1 MSTRAAL
8 SVLAALGGAVLLAV
22 GCTPSYP
29 IDRASPPPAVA
40 PSPTPPPRAPPAPA
54 PAPPRSPIPSAPSG
68 RDQCGAAELQ
78 RLVGRPRSEIPVPVE
93 PGRQRVACV
102 GCPITL
108 DFNAQRLNFFF
119 DAETGIIREVK
130 CG

>member
-1 MSTRAAL
+1 MRRWAVLGAL
-8 SVLAALGGAVLLAV
+8 IVLAAA
-22 GCTPSYP
+22 CSPSYP
-29 IDRASPPPAVA
+29 IAPPATPAPAPTQIPPSPSPAVPPPA
-40 PSPTPPPRAPPAPA
+40 R

-78 RLVGRPRSEIPVPVE
+78 RLVGRPRSEIPVPVD

-102 GCPITL
+102 GCPITQ
-108 DFNAQRLNFFF
+108 DFNPQRLNFFF
-119 DAETGIIREVK
+119 DAETGIIHEVS